1 MTKPFQNM
9 AYKFTVTLPDEVG
22 QDLQKWA
29 KNEGRPTAN
38 LAAFLIELGVKRKF
52 PDKYPEVDAGK
63 DK

>member
-1 MTKPFQNM
+1 M

-29 KNEGRPTAN
+29 KGEGRPTAN

-52 PDKYPEVDAGK
+52 PDKYPEIEPGK
-63 DK
+63 GK